1 MVPRRGFAPS
11 CCLHI
16 RPVSRLL
23 WGEKMAGGRAG
34 GERGCRRYHP
44 FRRGEHRPAFP
55 VRGRLSQLSQ
65 TASDSLTSRGRTP
78 GHGPGSRGAG
88 APACS
93 VAVFLQAY
101 RPHPR
106 APPGQGAR
114 RLRRE
119 GVCGASNR
127 VTQPRR
133 RNTFDLTLSPA
144 PLVSPAPPR
153 PAARF
158 LCTLAA
164 GCLAGARRPRS
175 IWSFPRRRRSSLTKT
190 PSRITTRL
198 P

>member
-144 PLVSPAPPR
+144 LPRSFPPPR
-153 PAARF
+153 PAPLLVSFAPSPPVVLPARV
-158 LCTLAA
+158 
-164 GCLAGARRPRS
+164 GPGRS
-175 IWSFPRRRRSSLTKT
+175 GLFRDGEDPA
-190 PSRITTRL
+190 
-198 P
+198 